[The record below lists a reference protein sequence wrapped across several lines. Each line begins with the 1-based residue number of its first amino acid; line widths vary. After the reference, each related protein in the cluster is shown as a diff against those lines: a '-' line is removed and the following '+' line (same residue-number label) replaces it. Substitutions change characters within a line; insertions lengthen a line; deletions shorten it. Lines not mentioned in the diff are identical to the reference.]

1 MLATLTRQL
10 DSDRARV
17 RRGRRVDWLRIWP
30 FIGLHLACFA
40 VIWVGVSPVAVG
52 VAVASYL
59 LRMFA
64 ITAFY
69 LRYFAHKAF
78 RTSRACQF
86 VFALLGAA
94 STQRGPLWWAAQH
107 RRHHMHA
114 DSPDD
119 PHRPKDGLL
128 WSHMGWFLSGEHF
141 ETEMSRVRDWSVFP
155 ELVWLNR
162 FDTAVP
168 IVLGIAMYGLGW
180 GLERFVPGLGTNG
193 WQMLVWG
200 YFIATVALL
209 HATLLVNSLAH
220 RAGRRPFDTRDD
232 SRNNLIV
239 ALLTLGEG
247 WHNNHHRYAGAARQ
261 GFYWWQVDVSYYG
274 LRLMALLGLVWDLKP
289 VPQAVLREGRS

>member
-30 FIGLHLACFA
+30 FVGLHLACLA
-40 VIWVGVSPVAVG
+40 VFWVGVSPVAVG

-69 LRYFAHKAF
+69 HRYFAHKSF

-86 VFALLGAA
+86 VFAVLGAA
-94 STQRGPLWWAAQH
+94 STQRGPLWWAAHH
-107 RRHHMHA
+107 RRHHMHT
-114 DSPDD
+114 DTPDD
-119 PHRPKDGLL
+119 PHRPQDGFL
-128 WSHMGWFLSGEHF
+128 WAHMGWFLSGEHF
-141 ETEMSRVRDWSVFP
+141 ETEMARVRDWSVFP

-168 IVLGIAMYGLGW
+168 ILLGTAMFALGW
-180 GLERFVPGLGTNG
+180 GLERLAPGLGTDG
-193 WQMLVWG
+193 WQMLIWG
-200 YFIATVALL
+200 YFISTVALI

-220 RAGRRPFDTRDD
+220 RSGRRRFDTGDE
-232 SRNNLIV
+232 SRNNVIV

-247 WHNNHHRYAGAARQ
+247 WHNNHHRYAGSARQ
-261 GFYWWQVDVSYYG
+261 GFYWWQVDVSFY
-274 LRLMALLGLVWDLKP
+274 LLKLMAWLGLVWELKP
-289 VPQAVLREGRS
+289 VPPAVLREGRS